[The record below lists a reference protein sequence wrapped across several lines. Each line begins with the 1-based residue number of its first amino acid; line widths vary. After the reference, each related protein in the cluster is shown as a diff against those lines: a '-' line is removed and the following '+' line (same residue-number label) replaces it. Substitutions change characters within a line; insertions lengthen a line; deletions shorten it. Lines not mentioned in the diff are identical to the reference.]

1 MSWGFNC
8 QRQPINSLIVDELL
22 TILKRIAV
30 DDSEFSDEFGDEF
43 HPSTITFYDL
53 RKRVESLEQFEID
66 AIGNLRRQQN
76 INMEFVKLGI
86 LQQDKLM

>member
-1 MSWGFNC
+1 MWGFNC
-8 QRQPINSLIVDELL
+8 RPVKTTVSIDVFAKALS
-22 TILKRIAV
+22 KRIAISE
-30 DDSEFSDEFGDEF
+30 SEFSDEFGDEF
-43 HPSTITFYDL
+43 QPSTITFFDL

-86 LQQDKLM
+86 LQQDKLI